1 MNDKSR
7 YVVDQATAKLHG
19 LMREAVWRAN
29 GHQPPTAEEMRAWS
43 VVEEDTDTGRLFV
56 RWRGALVLVVS
67 LAHDGFKYE
76 FMGPAAI
83 TVPTIAA
90 R

>member
-19 LMREAVWRAN
+19 IMREAVWRAN
-29 GHQPPTAEEMRAWS
+29 GHQPPTAAEMKAWS

-56 RWRGALVLVVS
+56 RWRGQLVLVVS
-67 LAHDGFKYE
+67 LAHEGFQYE
-76 FMGPAAI
+76 FMGAAAI
-83 TVPTIAA
+83 SVPTIAA